1 MMLTATPVRKPVITD
16 CETKRVYRPSRKM
29 PASSIAIPATIVSRN
44 SAPGRSA
51 ELTPDSADP
60 AASAAAPVVV
70 TTMRWVLLDTPP
82 TNTTKAVEIGSSF
95 PPTFN
100 GVEVVPAPGPKG
112 TKYVLGFNLK
122 ATLLNKRDFVVRAR
136 LGPFPAGL
144 LAEVRF
150 TDGLVFR
157 KTASGEVP
165 IGGLQYAANDP
176 LVILFSVDFAANQY
190 SVFLSAPA
198 GPTSAN
204 NQSLLASGA
213 GSNEPY
219 FQVGFD
225 GDASG
230 QPPGIFVADDFV
242 VSKTGP

>member
-1 MMLTATPVRKPVITD
+1 MNARIP
-16 CETKRVYRPSRKM
+16 
-29 PASSIAIPATIVSRN
+29 SIALCCMLLSACGSTTVFHDDFQSDNYNAPPSQSPAGEPQGDVLRLVGPSK
-44 SAPGRSA
+44 
-51 ELTPDSADP
+51 
-60 AASAAAPVVV
+60 V
-70 TTMRWVLLDTPP
+70 TRWLDTPP

-136 LGPFPAGL
+136 LGPFPADL